1 MPKPDNEYW
10 ILCYFFFIVVFN
22 FIVLNQICAYSTD
35 HTGPVQCVQFNPKY
49 MMMATGC
56 SNMVTILLFKLFN
69 YQDLLNI
76 LYFHFFRLFGCLVL
90 KIVLKQIFMTELF
103 IFLVAFLLIDE
114 FIISL
119 IVFYTCLLPICLGYQ
134 VPFYVWIPQ
143 EITVNLIV

>member
-1 MPKPDNEYW
+1 
-10 ILCYFFFIVVFN
+10 
-22 FIVLNQICAYSTD
+22 
-35 HTGPVQCVQFNPKY
+35 
-49 MMMATGC
+49 
-56 SNMVTILLFKLFN
+56 MVTILLFKLFN

-134 VPFYVWIPQ
+134 VPFYV
-143 EITVNLIV
+143 